1 MNNDFSNESKNYFY
15 RNYYKKDLLKL
26 EPNLYLKNILDG
38 FNILNKSFLE
48 VGCGSG
54 NNLNWLSKNFQCD
67 CTGVEPNKEIID
79 YLKRTYSNINFSY
92 GDISNIP
99 FQNNFFDVVISRSV
113 LHWVNRNKILQSLGE
128 LIRVSK
134 KYIIISDFYPKDPF
148 KIKYKHKKNFY
159 TFHIDYIPILISTG
173 IIEIVKEN
181 IGRIVVE
188 NNSDTFKKVNE
199 EEWESGKYD
208 YDIVKTTLLRK
219 NFTNLTEKKESDF
232 K

>member
-1 MNNDFSNESKNYFY
+1 M
-15 RNYYKKDLLKL
+15 
-26 EPNLYLKNILDG
+26 
-38 FNILNKSFLE
+38 
-48 VGCGSG
+48 
-54 NNLNWLSKNFQCD
+54 
-67 CTGVEPNKEIID
+67 
-79 YLKRTYSNINFSY
+79 
-92 GDISNIP
+92 
-99 FQNNFFDVVISRSV
+99 
-113 LHWVNRNKILQSLGE
+113 
-128 LIRVSK
+128 
-134 KYIIISDFYPKDPF
+134 
-148 KIKYKHKKNFY
+148 KHKKNFY

>member
-1 MNNDFSNESKNYFY
+1 MPVSREYLLVLPCCPQ
-15 RNYYKKDLLKL
+15 KDLQFRQLL
-26 EPNLYLKNILDG
+26 IDQLA
-38 FNILNKSFLE
+38 FL
-48 VGCGSG
+48 
-54 NNLNWLSKNFQCD
+54 L
-67 CTGVEPNKEIID
+67 
-79 YLKRTYSNINFSY
+79 
-92 GDISNIP
+92 
-99 FQNNFFDVVISRSV
+99 
-113 LHWVNRNKILQSLGE
+113 
-128 LIRVSK
+128 
-134 KYIIISDFYPKDPF
+134 
-148 KIKYKHKKNFY
+148 
-159 TFHIDYIPILISTG
+159 DYIPILISTG